1 MKTDSEL
8 QRDVLDE
15 LAWEP
20 SPTAWAQVSVGAR
33 DCPGAGRCPSGP
45 VCCAEAARRRAS
57 EADVVV
63 VNTHLYTAALA
74 IG

>member
-20 SPTAWAQVSVGAR
+20 SV
-33 DCPGAGRCPSGP
+33 D
-45 VCCAEAARRRAS
+45 AANVAPAF
-57 EADVVV
+57 EDP
-63 VNTHLYTAALA
+63 L